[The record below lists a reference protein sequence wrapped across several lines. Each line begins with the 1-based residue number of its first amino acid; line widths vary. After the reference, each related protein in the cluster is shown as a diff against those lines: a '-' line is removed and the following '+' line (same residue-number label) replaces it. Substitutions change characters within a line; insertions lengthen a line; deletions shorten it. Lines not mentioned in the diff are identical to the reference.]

1 MVSHSVAHKGATG
14 LLSHG
19 ETETN
24 ERQRQRDRE
33 EREENK
39 KRWNGTEKWR
49 EGVNT
54 YTQHLFLSGRRGGRE
69 VRRGGEQGRL
79 LSPVQ

>member
-1 MVSHSVAHKGATG
+1 MATG

-33 EREENK
+33 KREEDK

-49 EGVNT
+49 EGVSI
-54 YTQHLFLSGRRGGRE
+54 YIQHLFLSGEEGKGRGERGGD
-69 VRRGGEQGRL
+69 RRRTRQITL
-79 LSPVQ
+79 TSTMKALI